1 MTENNSLVIEAGSDP
16 QSLSY
21 TPDAPEPKATPEAK
35 PLSSREALEK
45 AADEIEAKGT
55 KIGNDRDDKAEPA
68 KPEPKP
74 RAEGGKFAK
83 AEPAPTDPNT
93 DKAAPAQDAEQDPD
107 ADPAEGEETGQEDG
121 TKDRSS
127 EDRDIDKPP
136 ARFLPR
142 AKEKW
147 AEVDPDVRGEV
158 HRALQNAEKG
168 LQEHRE
174 SHEFRK
180 ELREF
185 EDMAKQHGTTVKAA
199 MTNYVA
205 IDNLLKTDPVAGIN
219 RVLASI
225 GITPQQYAQHILNAP
240 QQAPAD
246 PQISNLERQI
256 QQLTQKLQGVTQTTQ
271 QSQQEQQL
279 QQVKQ
284 SIIEPFRA
292 SLGEGDR
299 YEELEEDIAFFLNSD
314 KIPST
319 LSAQKRLAAA
329 YDMAERINPVG
340 QYQQNTER
348 LKPATPVKPINPAG
362 AKSIKGAPNGTSVP
376 KSANLQS
383 REAIEAAMRQI
394 GL

>member
-1 MTENNSLVIEAGSDP
+1 MDENNSLVIEAASDP
-16 QSLSY
+16 QGLSY
-21 TPDAPEPKATPEAK
+21 TPDAPEPKAEPK

-45 AADEIEAKGT
+45 AAADIEAKGG
-55 KIGNDRDDKAEPA
+55 KIGDNPDDPKVEA
-68 KPEPKP
+68 KPEPKEPKP

-83 AEPAPTDPNT
+83 AEPVADEKTQEPPEA
-93 DKAAPAQDAEQDPD
+93 KADGDERTEQENSEP
-107 ADPAEGEETGQEDG
+107 
-121 TKDRSS
+121 KDRSS

-147 AEVDPDVRGEV
+147 AEVDADVRGEV

-199 MTNYVA
+199 ITNYVA
-205 IDNLLKTDPVAGIN
+205 IDNLLKSDPVAGIE
-219 RVLASI
+219 RVLTSI
-225 GITPQQYAQHILNAP
+225 GITPQQYAQHVLNAP
-240 QQAPAD
+240 QRAPAD
-246 PQISNLERQI
+246 PNVSRLE
-256 QQLTQKLQGVTQTTQ
+256 QQLQQVTQQLQQVTQTTQ
-271 QSQQEQQL
+271 QSQQETTL
-279 QQVKQ
+279 RQVQ
-284 SIIEPFRA
+284 ESVIDPFRA
-292 SLGEGDR
+292 SLGDDDR
-299 YEELEEDIAFFLNSD
+299 YEELQDDIAFFLNSD

-340 QYQQNTER
+340 QRQNTARLNTAPPER
-348 LKPATPVKPINPAG
+348 PINPAG

-376 KSANLQS
+376 KGANLNS
-383 REAIEAAMRQI
+383 RDAIEAAMRQI

>member
-1 MTENNSLVIEAGSDP
+1 MTENNSLVIEAGADP

-21 TPDAPEPKATPEAK
+21 TPDAPEPKAAPEAK

-45 AADEIEAKGT
+45 AASDLEAKGT
-55 KIGNDRDDKAEPA
+55 KIGNDRDDKAEA
-68 KPEPKP
+68 SKPEPKP

-83 AEPAPTDPNT
+83 AEAAAEPEN
-93 DKAAPAQDAEQDPD
+93 KAAPDSEADQDPE
-107 ADPAEGEETGQEDG
+107 AHEAEGEETGQEDG

-147 AEVDPDVRGEV
+147 AEVDADVRGEV

-219 RVLASI
+219 RVLTSI

-256 QQLTQKLQGVTQTTQ
+256 QQLTQQLQGVTQTTQ

-292 SLGEGDR
+292 SLGDDDR

-362 AKSIKGAPNGTSVP
+362 AKSIKGAPNGASVP
-376 KSANLQS
+376 KSANLS
-383 REAIEAAMRQI
+383 TKDAIEASMRAL
-394 GL
+394 GF

>member
-21 TPDAPEPKATPEAK
+21 TPDAPEPKAAPEAK

-45 AADEIEAKGT
+45 AADELEAKGT
-55 KIGNDRDDKAEPA
+55 KIGNDEADEKPEV
-68 KPEPKP
+68 KPEPK
-74 RAEGGKFAK
+74 REGGKFAK
-83 AEPAPTDPNT
+83 AETVEAKPEPTEQDEDTDP
-93 DKAAPAQDAEQDPD
+93 KAN
-107 ADPAEGEETGQEDG
+107 AEGEETGQEDG

-147 AEVDPDVRGEV
+147 AEVDADVRGEV

-185 EDMAKQHGTTVKAA
+185 EDMAREHGTTVKAA

-219 RVLASI
+219 RVLTSI

-240 QQAPAD
+240 QQPPAD
-246 PQISNLERQI
+246 PKVSQLERQI
-256 QQLTQKLQGVTQTTQ
+256 QQLTQQLQGVTQTTQ

-292 SLGEGDR
+292 SLGDDDR

-329 YDMAERINPVG
+329 YDMAERINPAG
-340 QYQQNTER
+340 YTQQNTGR
-348 LKPATPVKPINPAG
+348 LNTATPERPINPAG
-362 AKSIKGAPNGTSVP
+362 AKSIKGAPNGASVP
-376 KSANLQS
+376 KSANLS
-383 REAIEAAMRQI
+383 TKDAIEASMRAL
-394 GL
+394 GF

>member
-21 TPDAPEPKATPEAK
+21 TPDAPEPKAAPEPK

-45 AADEIEAKGT
+45 AADELEAKGT
-55 KIGNDRDDKAEPA
+55 KIGNDEADDKPEV
-68 KPEPKP
+68 KPEPK
-74 RAEGGKFAK
+74 REGGKFAK
-83 AEPAPTDPNT
+83 AEVATEPEN
-93 DKAAPAQDAEQDPD
+93 KAAPDSEADQDPE
-107 ADPAEGEETGQEDG
+107 ANAEGEETGQEDG

-147 AEVDPDVRGEV
+147 AEVDADVRGEV

-185 EDMAKQHGTTVKAA
+185 EDMAREHGTTVKAA

-219 RVLASI
+219 RVLTSI

-240 QQAPAD
+240 QQPPAD
-246 PQISNLERQI
+246 PKVSQLERQI
-256 QQLTQKLQGVTQTTQ
+256 QQLTQQLQGVTQTTQ

-279 QQVKQ
+279 QQVKS

-292 SLGEGDR
+292 SLGDDDR

-329 YDMAERINPVG
+329 YDMAERINPAG
-340 QYQQNTER
+340 YTQQNTGR
-348 LKPATPVKPINPAG
+348 LNTATPVKPINPAG

-376 KSANLQS
+376 KSANLS
-383 REAIEAAMRQI
+383 TKEAIDASMRAL
-394 GL
+394 GF

>member
-1 MTENNSLVIEAGSDP
+1 MTENNSLVIETGSDQ

-45 AADEIEAKGT
+45 AAANLEAKGT
-55 KIGNDRDDKAEPA
+55 KIGNDEEDEAP
-68 KPEPKP
+68 KPEPKS

-83 AEPAPTDPNT
+83 TKAEAEPEIFSEN
-93 DKAAPAQDAEQDPD
+93 KAAPDSEANQKPEAHE
-107 ADPAEGEETGQEDG
+107 AEGEETGQEDG

-219 RVLASI
+219 RVLTSI

-246 PQISNLERQI
+246 PQISQLERQI
-256 QQLTQKLQGVTQTTQ
+256 QQLTQQLQGVTQTTQ

-292 SLGEGDR
+292 SLGDDDR

-319 LSAQKRLAAA
+319 LSASKRLAAA

-340 QYQQNTER
+340 QYKQNTGR
-348 LKPATPVKPINPAG
+348 LNTATPERPINPAG
-362 AKSIKGAPNGTSVP
+362 ARSIKGAPNGASVP
-376 KSANLQS
+376 KSANLS
-383 REAIEAAMRQI
+383 TKEAIDASMRAL
-394 GL
+394 GF

>member
-21 TPDAPEPKATPEAK
+21 TPDAPEPKAPEPK

-45 AADEIEAKGT
+45 AADELEANGT
-55 KIGNDRDDKAEPA
+55 KFGNDPDDKVEA
-68 KPEPKP
+68 KPEPK
-74 RAEGGKFAK
+74 REGGKFAK
-83 AEPAPTDPNT
+83 AEPVEAKAEPT
-93 DKAAPAQDAEQDPD
+93 EQDQNPE
-107 ADPAEGEETGQEDG
+107 ANAEGEETGQEVE

-147 AEVDPDVRGEV
+147 AGVDPDVRGEV
-158 HRALQNAEKG
+158 YRAISEMEKG
-168 LQEHRE
+168 MGEYKE

-180 ELREF
+180 QLKQY
-185 EDMAKQHGTTVKAA
+185 EDMAVEAGIDLPKAVK
-199 MTNYVA
+199 NYVEL
-205 IDNLLKTDPVAGIN
+205 DNLVSSNPVAGVERI
-219 RVLASI
+219 LANQ
-225 GITPQQYAQHILNAP
+225 GIRLVDFAQHVLGQAQAEQANPALAQNRQMEQRM
-240 QQAPAD
+240 QQ
-246 PQISNLERQI
+246 LERE
-256 QQLTQKLQGVTQTTQ
+256 LQEAKQTTQ
-271 QSQQEQQL
+271 QTQQQTAY
-279 QQVKQ
+279 QQVEQ
-284 SIIEPFRA
+284 TVIAPFKDA
-292 SLGEGDR
+292 NPR
-299 YEELEEDIAFFLNSD
+299 YEELQDDIYFFLNSG

-319 LSAQKRLAAA
+319 LSAQQRLAEA
-329 YDMAERINPVG
+329 YDMAERLNPVS
-340 QYQQNTER
+340 QIQQNTGR
-348 LKPATPVKPINPAG
+348 LNTATPERPINPAG

>member
-21 TPDAPEPKATPEAK
+21 TPDAPEPKAAPEAK

-45 AADEIEAKGT
+45 AADELEAKGT
-55 KIGNDRDDKAEPA
+55 KIGNDEADDKPEV
-68 KPEPKP
+68 KPEPK
-74 RAEGGKFAK
+74 REGGKFAK
-83 AEPAPTDPNT
+83 ADPVEAKPEPTE
-93 DKAAPAQDAEQDPD
+93 QDEDTDPD
-107 ADPAEGEETGQEDG
+107 ANAEGEETGQEDG

-147 AEVDPDVRGEV
+147 AEVDADVRGEV

-185 EDMAKQHGTTVKAA
+185 EDMAREHGTTVKAA

-219 RVLASI
+219 RVLTSI

-240 QQAPAD
+240 QQPPAD
-246 PQISNLERQI
+246 PKVSQLERQI
-256 QQLTQKLQGVTQTTQ
+256 QQLTQQLQGVTQTTQ

-292 SLGEGDR
+292 SLGDDDR

-314 KIPST
+314 KIPPT

-329 YDMAERINPVG
+329 YDMAERINPAG
-340 QYQQNTER
+340 YTQQNTGR
-348 LKPATPVKPINPAG
+348 LNPATPVKPINPAG

-376 KSANLQS
+376 KSANLS
-383 REAIEAAMRQI
+383 TKEAIDASMRAL
-394 GL
+394 GF